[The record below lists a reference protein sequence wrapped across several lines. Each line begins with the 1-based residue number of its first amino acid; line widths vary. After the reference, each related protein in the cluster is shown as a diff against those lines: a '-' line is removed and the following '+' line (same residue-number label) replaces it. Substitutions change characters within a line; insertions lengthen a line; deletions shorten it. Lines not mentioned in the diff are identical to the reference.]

1 MIRVSVVIPV
11 FNRWA
16 LTRACLDAIA
26 AAPLDSHAEI
36 IVVDDGSSD
45 ETPAMLAARAA
56 AGPVRVVR
64 HATNTGFATACND
77 GAAAA
82 HGEYVV
88 FLNNDTLP
96 QPGWLTALVAEA
108 DAHPEAAAVG
118 AKLLFPDGSVQHA
131 GVVIGEDRNPH
142 HVYAGF
148 PGGHPAVNR
157 PRPFQ
162 VVTAACLLVRRS
174 VFTKLGGFDPA
185 FRNGHEDVDL
195 CLRLGDA
202 GWTVRYCP
210 ASVVVHLESATR
222 ERRSPEAAANGRLY
236 RERWAARV
244 EPDDVRT
251 YLSDGLLRVA
261 YGDTHPVRLSVS
273 PLLATVHDGVREHAT
288 ERLLRVRAA
297 QVAELLSEVV
307 RVTVSDGA
315 EVASGPARSG
325 AAAAGRRPGL
335 APAEAD
341 ADDELVAALGAV
353 QALVAA
359 RRGTPPGGLS
369 GVAYR
374 RLVGRVRTLVG
385 AATPAGATVAVVSR
399 GDDDLLDLPG
409 RTGWHFPA
417 DDAGL
422 WAGHHPADSTEAIA
436 ALDAARRRGATHF
449 AVPAPSRWWLDH
461 YAAFGDHLRDHH
473 LPLSGADD
481 CAVFCLAVT
490 GDRP

>member
-11 FNRWA
+11 LNRWA
-16 LTRACLDAIA
+16 LTRACLDAIDG
-26 AAPLDSHAEI
+26 APLGGDVEI
-36 IVVDDGSSD
+36 IVVDDGSTD
-45 ETPAMLAARAA
+45 ETAAMLAARVA
-56 AGPVRVVR
+56 AGDPLRVVR
-64 HATNTGFATACND
+64 HATNSGFATACND

-82 HGEYVV
+82 GGEYVV
-88 FLNNDTLP
+88 FLNNDTVP
-96 QPGWLTALVAEA
+96 QPGWLAALVAEA
-108 DAHPEAAAVG
+108 DTHPEAAAVG
-118 AKLLFPDGSVQHA
+118 ARLLFPDGTVQHA

-148 PGGHPAVNR
+148 PGDHPAVNR
-157 PRPFQ
+157 PRAFQ

-174 VFTKLGGFDPA
+174 LFTELGGFDPA

-195 CLRLGDA
+195 CLRLGEA
-202 GWTVRYCP
+202 GWIVRYCP

-222 ERRSPEAAANGRLY
+222 ERRSAEAAANGRLY

-251 YLSDGLLRVA
+251 YLDDGLLRVA
-261 YGDTHPVRLSVS
+261 YGDTHPVRLSVA

-307 RVTVSDGA
+307 RLT
-315 EVASGPARSG
+315 SGGGGETSPFVPAD
-325 AAAAGRRPGL
+325 
-335 APAEAD
+335 AD
-341 ADDELVAALGAV
+341 ADDELVEALGTV
-353 QALVAA
+353 QRLVAT
-359 RRGTPPGGLS
+359 RRGTPPTGGLT
-369 GVAYR
+369 GVDYR
-374 RLVGRVRTLVG
+374 RLVGRVRTVVG
-385 AATPAGATVAVVSR
+385 NATPAGATVAVVSR

-417 DDAGL
+417 DNAGL

-436 ALDAARRRGATHF
+436 ALAAARRRGATHF

-461 YAAFGDHLRDHH
+461 YAAFGGHLREHH
-473 LPLSGADD
+473 HQLSGAEE
-481 CAVFCLAVT
+481 CAVFSLAPT

>member
-26 AAPLDSHAEI
+26 AAPLGGDAEI
-36 IVVDDGSSD
+36 IVVDDGSND
-45 ETPAMLAARAA
+45 ETPAMLAACVA
-56 AGPVRVVR
+56 AGDPLRAVT
-64 HATNTGFATACND
+64 HARNGGFAIACND

-82 HGEYVV
+82 GGEYVV

-96 QPGWLTALVAEA
+96 QPGWLAALVAEA

-118 AKLLFPDGSVQHA
+118 AKLLFPDGTVQHA

-148 PGGHPAVNR
+148 PGDHPAVNR

-174 VFTKLGGFDPA
+174 VFTELGGFDPA

-195 CLRLGDA
+195 CLRLGEA
-202 GWTVRYCP
+202 GWAVRYCP

-244 EPDDVRT
+244 EPDDVHT
-251 YLSDGLLRVA
+251 YLADGLLRVA

-288 ERLLRVRAA
+288 ERLLRTRAA
-297 QVAELLSEVV
+297 QVAELLAEVV
-307 RVTVSDGA
+307 RLTSAGGG
-315 EVASGPARSG
+315 ESGVIV
-325 AAAAGRRPGL
+325 PGD
-335 APAEAD
+335 AD
-341 ADDELVAALGAV
+341 ADDELVEALDTV
-353 QALVAA
+353 QRLVAA
-359 RRGTPPGGLS
+359 RRGTPPKDGLT

-374 RLVGRVRTLVG
+374 RLVGRVRAVVG
-385 AATPAGATVAVVSR
+385 AATPAGATVAVISR

-409 RTGWHFPA
+409 RIGRHFPA
-417 DDAGL
+417 DNAGL

-449 AVPAPSRWWLDH
+449 AVPSPSRWWLDH
-461 YAAFGDHLRDHH
+461 YAAFGGHLRDHH
-473 LPLSGADD
+473 CQISGADD
-481 CAVFCLAVT
+481 CAVFSLAAT